1 MILLFICVCDQH
13 RRTELWSPLFDVRY
27 VIFYIAWNVN
37 CAFMDGPVVMNF
49 SIGLG
54 KAKRDS
60 NTSGRCVESCNKSL
74 TRVIY
79 DPWCKS
85 HLVLV
90 NVHELLN
97 SQYRERA
104 LDITHSN
111 NGNFLRV
118 LTQRLYWEIG
128 CFQKIIHL
136 NSLCRYLHNITLYRI
151 VYVRKL
157 AVVIYVR
164 SFIYVLSG
172 YCRYI

>member
-1 MILLFICVCDQH
+1 MILRNLSMWKVTYLSFKQIVFVRNQH
-13 RRTELWSPLFDVRY
+13 RRTELWSLLSKVRY

-54 KAKRDS
+54 NAERDS
-60 NTSGRCVESCNKSL
+60 ITSGRCVESCNTAPDSI
-74 TRVIY
+74 IY

-97 SQYRERA
+97 YQYRERA
-104 LDITHSN
+104 LDIAYCN

-118 LTQRLYWEIG
+118 LTQILYWEIC
-128 CFQKIIHL
+128 CFQKNIYL
-136 NSLCRYLHNITLYRI
+136 NFLCHCCHNITPCSS
-151 VYVRKL
+151 V
-157 AVVIYVR
+157 
-164 SFIYVLSG
+164 
-172 YCRYI
+172 